1 MTNVELPLITTIMP
15 LKYYKEDFLRDS
27 LQSMF
32 NQSSSHW
39 RLLIVVEKA
48 DYDHFSELLKRELE
62 DERVEMI
69 IMEGQPFSGSINTG
83 MRCAK
88 TKFLALLFAD
98 DLWAPN
104 AVHILND
111 YINKYP
117 NVDFFHSS
125 RIIIDEKGK
134 TISAVKNSKEF
145 FRLDDFK
152 WGSPV
157 KHLLCW
163 RREKGLSVGGID
175 ESIYKAPDDYD
186 FPWTMAENK
195 AVFKAIKDCL
205 YFHRNHCEC
214 YRKTTHIPLSQ
225 AKSDILK
232 ILKKHGVGF
241 FQRQFILRKFRF
253 KGGLGKQSIYRNK
266 LDQFIKGKLGIDA
279 RRSWTQS
286 GYK

>member
-1 MTNVELPLITTIMP
+1 MP

-104 AVHILND
+104 AVQILND

-134 TISAVKNSKEF
+134 TVSAVKNSKEF

-152 WGSPV
+152 LGSPV

-225 AKSDILK
+225 VKSDILK

-241 FQRQFILRKFRF
+241 FQRQFILRKLRF

-266 LDQFIKGKLGIDA
+266 LDQFIKGKLGIDV

-286 GYK
+286 VYK

>member
-1 MTNVELPLITTIMP
+1 VTNVELPLITTIMP

-111 YINKYP
+111 YIN
-117 NVDFFHSS
+117 
-125 RIIIDEKGK
+125 
-134 TISAVKNSKEF
+134 NSQLPFNE
-145 FRLDDFK
+145 L
-152 WGSPV
+152 
-157 KHLLCW
+157 
-163 RREKGLSVGGID
+163 I
-175 ESIYKAPDDYD
+175 
-186 FPWTMAENK
+186 
-195 AVFKAIKDCL
+195 
-205 YFHRNHCEC
+205 
-214 YRKTTHIPLSQ
+214 
-225 AKSDILK
+225 
-232 ILKKHGVGF
+232 
-241 FQRQFILRKFRF
+241 QFI
-253 KGGLGKQSIYRNK
+253 SVYRLLSK
-266 LDQFIKGKLGIDA
+266 PTLE
-279 RRSWTQS
+279 S
-286 GYK
+286 